1 VTTGTAG
8 GPTLAELSDD
18 ERNERF
24 DRLQER
30 MRGVWEIM
38 RRNEEGE
45 SVVVIPS
52 VSVDRVSERNGSLQQ
67 AYEERFLVLL
77 LLLRYPRLRMIYVT
91 SMPIAPTIVEY
102 YLALLTGVI
111 PSHARARLSLISIGD
126 ASPRPLSEKLLERP
140 RLLSLIRSLV
150 PNPLRSHLVPYN
162 TTSLER
168 DLAVA
173 LGIPMYAADPRFF
186 PLGTKSGCRK
196 LFADLGVRHPLGFED
211 LRSVDAVVDALVR
224 LRAAR
229 PDVTGALVKLN
240 EGVSGEGNALVDL
253 HGLAV
258 PGSLSER
265 EETARRVQEMAFE
278 LPGTSFSSYAAKL
291 AERGGIVEERVTGA
305 ELRSPSVQLRVTPF
319 GEVELLSTHDQVLGG
334 PSGQSYL
341 GCSFPADFEYAREI
355 SADAQRIGERLA
367 RDGVLGRFAI
377 DFVVV
382 RSDGGPWTSYAIELN
397 LRKGGTTHPYL
408 TLQFLTDGRYDPATA
423 LFFTPTSREKHL
435 VATDHLESPMLSGLT
450 IDDLFDI
457 VARHGLHFDPAR
469 QQGIVFHMIS
479 CLTELGRVGLTAV
492 GDTPAAA
499 KAMYQKAERILL
511 DEARDSLAE
520 RPLLT

>member
-1 VTTGTAG
+1 MTAETALG
-8 GPTLAELSDD
+8 QTLAELSEE

-30 MRGVWEIM
+30 MRSVWQIM
-38 RRNEEGE
+38 RQNEEGE
-45 SVVVIPS
+45 SVVIIPS
-52 VSVDRVSERNGSLQQ
+52 VTVDRISERNGSLQQ

-77 LLLRYPRLRMIYVT
+77 LLLRQPRLRMIYVT
-91 SMPIAPTIVEY
+91 SMPIVPKIVEY

-111 PSHARARLSLISIGD
+111 PSHARARLHLISVGD
-126 ASPRPLSEKLLERP
+126 ASPRPLTEKLLERP
-140 RLLSLIRSLV
+140 RLLSGIRSLI
-150 PNPLRSHLVPYN
+150 PDPSRSHLVPYN
-162 TTSLER
+162 TTPLER

-196 LFADLGVRHPLGFED
+196 LFADLGITHPLGFED
-211 LRSVDAVVDALVR
+211 LRTIEDVTGALTR

-229 PDVTGALVKLN
+229 PDVTEAMVKLN

-253 HGLAV
+253 RNLTGSGS
-258 PGSLSER
+258 PGER
-265 EETARRVQEMAFE
+265 EEIERRVQEMAFE

-291 AERGGIVEERVTGA
+291 AERGGIVEERITGV

-319 GEVELLSTHDQVLGG
+319 GEVELLSTHDQLLGG

-341 GCSFPADFEYAREI
+341 GCSFPANFEYAKKI
-355 SADAQRIGERLA
+355 SADAQQIGQRLA
-367 RDGVLGRFAI
+367 REGVLGRFAI

-382 RSDGGPWTSYAIELN
+382 ASNDASWTSYAIELN

-423 LFFTPTSREKHL
+423 LFFTPTSRENHL
-435 VATDHLESPMLSGLT
+435 VATDHLESPMLRGLAV
-450 IDDLFDI
+450 DDLFDI
-457 VARHGLHFDPAR
+457 VARHGLHFAPVR

-492 GDTPAAA
+492 GDTPASA

-511 DEARDSLAE
+511 EEARESLAE
-520 RPLLT
+520 RPLLA